1 MDIVDVITEVTG
13 LSYQVSESIT
23 VVILIG
29 LIYLLARVTL
39 WLVRTLFS
47 VQAYNS
53 KQDTKQ
59 LDLQEQLVTMAAR
72 SNEENTKLREAYQKN
87 LLVIEEHTE
96 VLRGIRDVLINFN
109 SDMGV
114 LNSNVTDLKKV
125 SEIRLQD
132 IHSSL
137 IKTSETTVVVVDSD
151 DTVVAEF
158 TATPENGKL
167 VIRFNSVL

>member
-1 MDIVDVITEVTG
+1 MDIVEIVTKVTG

-59 LDLQEQLVTMAAR
+59 LDLQEQLVSMAAR
-72 SNEENTKLREAYQKN
+72 SNEENAKLREAYQKN

-109 SDMGV
+109 DSMGV
-114 LNSNVTDLKKV
+114 LNTDVKDLKQN
-125 SEIRLQD
+125 SEIRL
-132 IHSSL
+132 
-137 IKTSETTVVVVDSD
+137 
-151 DTVVAEF
+151 
-158 TATPENGKL
+158 
-167 VIRFNSVL
+167 